1 MRLEK
6 LSLSLTQLVAF
17 VSGAGQKAIALIN
30 STDLNGMPEAEFVGH
45 YIVIYSH
52 SSTDP
57 TQNAA
62 ESGFLCMDPACT
74 SGNLTFVSD
83 STLERARK
91 VLPVH

>member
-45 YIVIYSH
+45 YIVIFSH